1 MLRPRSMSSSLFKAL
16 LKHPD
21 FSDAICELR
30 AVESSVGMRDV
41 FIRTIQDEHVPQA
54 AREGTCRRLGH
65 VTVDR
70 AKSDSYTQTLP
81 DSVRSKGL
89 GDVKVIVERD
99 KKKYW
104 NMNMNYRNAESV
116 WRRNIF
122 VLVDVSEKETDQSP
136 YYTSMLQYRTLSG
149 AN

>member
-1 MLRPRSMSSSLFKAL
+1 M
-16 LKHPD
+16 
-21 FSDAICELR
+21 
-30 AVESSVGMRDV
+30 ESSVGMRDV

-99 KKKYW
+99 KVCIDESQRTFEYPDQTFLVTSQKKYW